1 MLLRKAAWI
10 VKDEV
15 PAQGAVERVKILFV
29 TSSRIGDSVL
39 STGLLAHLLDT
50 HPGTRITIACGPA
63 PAPLFR
69 SVPGL
74 ERVIVMD
81 KGPLAAHWRKLWRET
96 AFCLW
101 DLVVDLRASALAWL
115 LPTRRRLIFRPG
127 HVPVHRVRQL
137 AALVGRAG
145 MPPAPRLWLDAAAHA
160 AAARIPGGSPVLAV
174 GPTANWPGK
183 QWPADRF
190 AETVMRL
197 TAATGILPHARVA
210 VFGSPAERV
219 AAEPVLAAIPPERRI
234 DLVGGVDLPGV
245 AACLGRCAL
254 YVGNDSGLMHMA
266 AAMGLPTVGLF
277 GPSNEAL
284 FAPWGERTAVV
295 RADRSFREYIEAPD
309 YDYTTRESLMDDL
322 PVDRV
327 IEAAV
332 ALWKRTA
339 A

>member
-1 MLLRKAAWI
+1 MAA
-10 VKDEV
+10 
-15 PAQGAVERVKILFV
+15 PPRGGGGTRVKILFI
-29 TSSRIGDSVL
+29 TSNRIGDSVL
-39 STGLLAHLLDT
+39 STGLLAHLLDV
-50 HPGTRITIACGPA
+50 HPGARVTIACGPA

-69 SVPGL
+69 AVPGL

-81 KGPLAAHWRKLWRET
+81 KGRRAAHWRKLWRET

-115 LPTRRRLIFRPG
+115 LPTRRRLIFRPD
-127 HVPVHRVRQL
+127 HAPTHRVRQL

-145 MPPAPRLWLDAAAHA
+145 APPAPCLWLDEAAHA
-160 AAARIPGGSPVLAV
+160 EAAHRIPDGSPVLAV

-183 QWPADRF
+183 QWPAGRF
-190 AETVMRL
+190 AEMVGRL

-210 VFGSPAERV
+210 VFGSPSERS
-219 AAEPVLAAIPPERRI
+219 AAEPVLAGIPLERRI
-234 DLVGGVDLPGV
+234 DLVGDVDLPGV

-266 AAMGLPTVGLF
+266 AAMDIPTLGLF
-277 GPSNEAL
+277 GPSNEL
-284 FAPWGERTAVV
+284 HFAPWGERTAVV
-295 RADRSFREYIEAPD
+295 RADRSFLEYIEAPD

-327 IEAAV
+327 VEAAV
-332 ALWKRTA
+332 ALWKRSA